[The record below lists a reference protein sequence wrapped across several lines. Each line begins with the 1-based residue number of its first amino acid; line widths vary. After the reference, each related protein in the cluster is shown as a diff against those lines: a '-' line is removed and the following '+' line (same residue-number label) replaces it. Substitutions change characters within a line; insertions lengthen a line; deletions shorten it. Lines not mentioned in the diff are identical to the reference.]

1 MATTHRV
8 TTHPGTTDNGT
19 AGTRTGTAPD
29 DLLVTLIGAGDCTAF
44 GLFYDRHAARVHGIV
59 KRCLV
64 DQFQSEEVTQEVF
77 LEVWTNAGRF
87 DAARGRA
94 AAWLVTIAHR
104 RAVDRVRSSQASR
117 DRDLRIGVREYEDS
131 YEPVEHSVETNIEY
145 GRVIIALDRLP
156 DHQKHAIALAYHE
169 GCSVSEIADRLGV
182 PLGTVKSRI
191 RDGLIRLRRELVA
204 A

>member
-1 MATTHRV
+1 MATTNNES
-8 TTHPGTTDNGT
+8 G
-19 AGTRTGTAPD
+19 GTRVESAPD
-29 DLLVTLIGAGDCTAF
+29 DVLVTLIGAGDCTAF

-77 LEVWTNAGRF
+77 LEVWTNANRF
-87 DAARGRA
+87 DTDRGRA

-117 DRDLRIGVREYEDS
+117 DRDLRIGIREYQDS
-131 YEPVEHSVETNIEY
+131 YEPVERSVET
-145 GRVIIALDRLP
+145 RVEFGKVSTALDRLP
-156 DHQKHAIALAYHE
+156 DHQKDAIALAYHE
-169 GCSVSEIADRLGV
+169 GYSVSEIAERLGV

-191 RDGLIRLRRELVA
+191 RDGLIRLRRELA
-204 A
+204 AA